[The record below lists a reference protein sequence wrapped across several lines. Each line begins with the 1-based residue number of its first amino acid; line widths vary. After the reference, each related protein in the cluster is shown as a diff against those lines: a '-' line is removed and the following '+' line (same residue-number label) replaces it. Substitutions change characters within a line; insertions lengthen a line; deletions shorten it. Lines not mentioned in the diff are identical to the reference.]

1 MKAIDRGHVVALL
14 MLLIPIWSQ
23 AESGVPVVSGS
34 LEAAGLCGLARDAG
48 AGGFSS
54 ELRLVLELSPEDGM
68 LFRAEGGYTL
78 DYGLASELAIVY
90 DAGAAAPADPAD
102 LPPGDDLHRG
112 FFLDQAY
119 AQATLGRVSMRAGI
133 VPVGWGSAYLYNPTS
148 RTAESEFP
156 GENLDIVRGRAGF
169 WTSLAL
175 PRSVSLEAYAL
186 ADGRAH
192 STVPDIGELDA
203 DAVPWGVK
211 AQVRTNAIDASV
223 SCFRELR
230 RAGEDAT
237 LWLGADIALITGDVT
252 WYAEAAIPPE
262 DSESLE
268 GSVGLSYL
276 PPIDGTTLRAE
287 YIYLGAGATDAQDY
301 DDAALIDGDRVLLGR
316 QYLFL
321 GAEIEDVQA
330 ARWKL
335 EAGCLM
341 NLVDRSAVL
350 LAEAT
355 WIPRLSLELSCFAR
369 WFTGSGE
376 EELGGER
383 PLGPSISLAPYRS
396 AAGLS
401 VKMRF

>member
-1 MKAIDRGHVVALL
+1 MKVIDRGRAVAIL
-14 MLLIPIWSQ
+14 MLLIPTWSQ
-23 AESGVPVVSGS
+23 AEGGTPVVSGS

-48 AGGFSS
+48 SGGFAS
-54 ELRLVLELSPEDGM
+54 ELRLVLEGSPEEGIH
-68 LFRAEGGYTL
+68 FRAEGGYTL

-102 LPPGDDLHRG
+102 LPPGDDLHRE

-119 AQATLGRVSMRAGI
+119 AQATLDRVSIRAGI
-133 VPVGWGSAYLYNPTS
+133 VPVGWGTAYLYNPTS

-169 WTSLAL
+169 WASLAL

-186 ADGRAH
+186 ADGRAR
-192 STVPDIGELDA
+192 STVPDIGELNA

-211 AQVRTNAIDASV
+211 AQIRTNAIDASV
-223 SCFRELR
+223 SCFRESR
-230 RAGEDAT
+230 RADEDAT

-262 DSESLE
+262 DRDSLE

-287 YIYLGAGATDAQDY
+287 YVYIGSGATETEDY
-301 DDAALIDGDRVLLGR
+301 DVAALIAGDRALLGR

-321 GAEIEDVQA
+321 GAELEDVAA

-335 EAGCLM
+335 EAGGLL

-355 WIPRLSLELSCFAR
+355 WIPRLSLELSFFAR

-376 EELGGER
+376 KELGGER
-383 PLGPSISLAPYRS
+383 PLGPGIALAPYRS

-401 VKMRF
+401 VTVRF